1 VSRVSNPTKKV
12 LPLTTLAVL
21 AAAALPA
28 AAPAASARVV
38 TCSSYADEPNLLISS
53 ARGLSCASATSV
65 MKAYRGDIS
74 YRFKAPRGFTC
85 TRVHGVATGGQ
96 WRCVNGTRA
105 FRFEFKD

>member
-1 VSRVSNPTKKV
+1 MSNPTKKV

-28 AAPAASARVV
+28 AAPAASVV

-65 MKAYRGDIS
+65 MKAYRGEIS
-74 YRFKAPRGFTC
+74 RRFKAPRGFTC
-85 TRVHGVATGGQ
+85 TRVHGVSTGGQ
-96 WRCVNGTRA
+96 WRCVNGKRA